1 MARAGTR
8 ARPRG
13 RGNPNQGLTRICA
26 WCGSHLGG
34 PPPRGD
40 LPVSHGI
47 CEDCARAWLDPLRSG
62 KMRRMGNPPRGDER
76 LRDLS
81 RRASAGDANAYVE
94 LLHERA
100 RRTSPGEVQELRET
114 LHSDLDSLEESLIG
128 AEGDYDRA
136 YDSVVIEQSAA
147 VEGVEIRR
155 LGNIVIDATSFM
167 LGSPEA
173 LKLTDDEL
181 DARAAEE
188 ALGETGRVSLDDV
201 KKDLGF

>member
-1 MARAGTR
+1 MS
-8 ARPRG
+8 
-13 RGNPNQGLTRICA
+13 II
-26 WCGSHLGG
+26 
-34 PPPRGD
+34 D
-40 LPVSHGI
+40 
-47 CEDCARAWLDPLRSG
+47 
-62 KMRRMGNPPRGDER
+62 
-76 LRDLS
+76 
-81 RRASAGDANAYVE
+81 
-94 LLHERA
+94 
-100 RRTSPGEVQELRET
+100 
-114 LHSDLDSLEESLIG
+114 
-128 AEGDYDRA
+128 
-136 YDSVVIEQSAA
+136 DSVVIEQSAA